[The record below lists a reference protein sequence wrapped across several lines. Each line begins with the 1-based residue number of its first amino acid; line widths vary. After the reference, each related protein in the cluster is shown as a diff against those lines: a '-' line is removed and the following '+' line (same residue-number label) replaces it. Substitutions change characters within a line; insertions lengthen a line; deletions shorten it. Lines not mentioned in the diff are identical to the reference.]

1 MNNAK
6 LLHASFSNQDAKT
19 TAYAYITEQC
29 SIWHQTFGP
38 SNLASSC
45 NSSSGFIYQIKDF
58 DHICELLMNE
68 INIQKAN
75 AFFDENKDEVYAHDE
90 TLLNLQHL
98 CLQDHAT
105 FNDLQ
110 KVSANRVY
118 NQVPI
123 KLNTPQDIKSK
134 PLIIRLTDI

>member
-1 MNNAK
+1 
-6 LLHASFSNQDAKT
+6 
-19 TAYAYITEQC
+19 
-29 SIWHQTFGP
+29 
-38 SNLASSC
+38 
-45 NSSSGFIYQIKDF
+45 
-58 DHICELLMNE
+58 MNE
-68 INIQKAN
+68 INIQKAE
-75 AFFDENKDEVYAHDE
+75 ASFDENKDEVYAHDE

-110 KVSANRVY
+110 KVSASRVY